1 MRALLLNIIDDIM
14 TVLLGFIAFIPQ
26 MMYFLYASVAS
37 LLDLLQYLMRKLAGL
52 DVYYVN
58 GEAQSG
64 DILYEFLEGILGI
77 NSDPA
82 YSVLSTIFYS
92 FLIFGVILLILS
104 TIITIIKSHYNYDSN
119 KSHPVKI
126 VAASLKS
133 LALVAIVPIVSLLG
147 VILSQI
153 LLQALDRITSN
164 SSAGSTESMYT
175 TSSVDSSG
183 NPIEVSIANQMFES
197 GTDSQGNTTYSRF
210 DYFSFG
216 SYTST
221 STFSGMMFN
230 IAAYSCNRVRT
241 GDYSVQTSP
250 NDEYWDTAGVFYV
263 SNSSDREG
271 LAERIDYAFM
281 NNLRLRE
288 ARSGLTLTGE
298 ESGLLIPSLTYGYSL
313 TVGAQLINFRNF
325 SKFNVGAVW
334 YYYNLW
340 SFNWLLGFGG
350 IILAAVLLFNIT
362 FGLMARLL
370 QVIALFLV
378 FPAMVGVMPLDGGS
392 AFGSWRKQ
400 YISDILMAFGAI
412 IGMNIFFSILPV
424 FQTISFFNVAFIDN
438 IVNMVICLAGLTLVK
453 KFISLTSKFIGSS
466 DANETGQA
474 LKDDVKN
481 AAVKGLVGTG
491 ASAGV
496 GMMIAPRTIK
506 TATKAVGAV
515 GKKIGT
521 AVMNKA
527 TGTTADERKQMRQ
540 DKKIRNT
547 LGLQKGADITDA
559 QRAAYNS
566 YARTGNVFDRNVMRD
581 EFQKIDPATGE
592 TLAERL
598 GSSDSKVVEKA
609 SEDFKGIV
617 KTRNQKKLDN
627 RYRRAKL
634 ATAFL
639 GGDTSKIQRGKLDK
653 DGNIKDSG
661 SGGALKAFGTAFM
674 DFGQVA
680 LKTAGKLTGASSV
693 WKQLGDAG
701 VVDEAKLSLQ
711 RATNVFGIN
720 LTNAKQFR
728 TKKQQEDFDSDE
740 TKAQVQEQTETMK
753 GLTNAMDKTNKQI
766 ADLVSALGSMRS
778 SGRASTPPPRG
789 GSGSTSG
796 SGSTG
801 STGSSGGTPPSTP

>member
-14 TVLLGFIAFIPQ
+14 TVLLGFLAFIPQ

-147 VILSQI
+147 VMLSQI
-153 LLQALDRITSN
+153 LLQALDRITS
-164 SSAGSTESMYT
+164 SSSTGSTESMYT

-197 GTDSQGNTTYSRF
+197 GTDSQGNTTYARF

-241 GDYSVQTSP
+241 GEYSVQTSP

-271 LAERIDYAFM
+271 LAKKIDYAFM

-288 ARSGLTLTGE
+288 ARSGLSLTGD
-298 ESGLLIPSLTYGYSL
+298 ESGLLIPSLTYGYSM

-400 YISDILMAFGAI
+400 FVSDILMAFGAI

-491 ASAGV
+491 AAAGV
-496 GMMIAPRTIK
+496 GMMIAPKSIK
-506 TATKAVGAV
+506 TAASAVGAV

-540 DKKIRNT
+540 DKKIRKEFGMAKGETVTDAHRSAFSDYARLDLAGRKNMRKE
-547 LGLQKGADITDA
+547 LQKKDP
-559 QRAAYNS
+559 S
-566 YARTGNVFDRNVMRD
+566 TG
-581 EFQKIDPATGE
+581 T
-592 TLAERL
+592 TLLERL
-598 GSSDSKVVEKA
+598 NSGDDNVAKQA
-609 SEDFKGIV
+609 RIDFKGNV
-617 KTRNQKKLDN
+617 KNFNQNTLDK

-634 ATAFL
+634 ATAVV
-639 GGDTSKIQRGKLDK
+639 GGDTSKIQRGKLDD

-661 SGGALKAFGTAFM
+661 SGGALRAFGTAFM

-680 LKTAGKLTGASSV
+680 LKTVGKLTGASSV

-701 VVDEAKLSLQ
+701 VVDDAKLSLQ

-728 TKKQQEDFDSDE
+728 TKKQQEDLDSDE
-740 TKAQVQEQTETMK
+740 TKAQVQKQRETME

-778 SGRASTPPPRG
+778 SGRAASPRG
-789 GSGSTSG
+789 GSGSTG
-796 SGSTG
+796 SS
-801 STGSSGGTPPSTP
+801 GSSGGTPPSTP

>member
-14 TVLLGFIAFIPQ
+14 TVLLGFLAFIPQ

-133 LALVAIVPIVSLLG
+133 FALVAIVPIVSLLG
-147 VILSQI
+147 VMLSQI
-153 LLQALDRITSN
+153 LLQTLDRITSS

-197 GTDSQGNTTYSRF
+197 GTDSQGNTTYARF

-221 STFSGMMFN
+221 STFSGMMFD

-241 GDYSVQTSP
+241 GEYSVQTSP

-263 SNSSDREG
+263 SNGSDREG
-271 LAERIDYAFM
+271 LAERIDFAFM

-288 ARSGLTLTGE
+288 ARSGLSLTGD

-491 ASAGV
+491 AAAGV
-496 GMMIAPRTIK
+496 GMMIAPKSIK
-506 TATKAVGAV
+506 TAASAVGAV
-515 GKKIGT
+515 GKKVGT

-540 DKKIRNT
+540 DKKIRKEFGMAKGETVTDAHRSAFSDYARLDSAGRKNMRKE
-547 LGLQKGADITDA
+547 LQKKDPSTGTTLLK
-559 QRAAYNS
+559 RLNS
-566 YARTGNVFDRNVMRD
+566 SDGNVAKQAR
-581 EFQKIDPATGE
+581 I
-592 TLAERL
+592 
-598 GSSDSKVVEKA
+598 
-609 SEDFKGIV
+609 DFKGHV
-617 KTRNQKKLDN
+617 KNFNQNTLDK
-627 RYRRAKL
+627 RHRRAKL
-634 ATAFL
+634 ATAVL
-639 GGDTSKIQRGKLDK
+639 GGDMSKIQRGKLDD

-661 SGGALKAFGTAFM
+661 SGGALRAFGTAFM

-680 LKTAGKLTGASSV
+680 LKTVGKLTGASSV

-701 VVDEAKLSLQ
+701 VVDDAKLSLQ

-728 TKKQQEDFDSDE
+728 TKKQQEDFDSDA
-740 TKAQVQEQTETMK
+740 TKAQVQKQRETME

-778 SGRASTPPPRG
+778 SGRAGSPRG
-789 GSGSTSG
+789 GSGSTG
-796 SGSTG
+796 SS
-801 STGSSGGTPPSTP
+801 GSSGGTPPSTP

>member
-14 TVLLGFIAFIPQ
+14 TVLLGFLAFIPQ

-126 VAASLKS
+126 VGASLKS

-147 VILSQI
+147 VMLSQI
-153 LLQALDRITSN
+153 LLQALDRITS
-164 SSAGSTESMYT
+164 SSSTGSTESMYT

-197 GTDSQGNTTYSRF
+197 GTDSQGNTTYARF

-241 GDYSVQTSP
+241 GEYSVQTSP

-271 LAERIDYAFM
+271 LAKKIDYAFM

-288 ARSGLTLTGE
+288 ARSGLSLTGE

-491 ASAGV
+491 AAAGV
-496 GMMIAPRTIK
+496 GMMIAPKSIK
-506 TATKAVGAV
+506 TAASAVGAV

-527 TGTTADERKQMRQ
+527 TGTTAVERKQMRQ
-540 DKKIRNT
+540 DKKIRKEFGMAKGETVTDAHRSAFSDYARLDSAGRKNMRKE
-547 LGLQKGADITDA
+547 LQKKDP
-559 QRAAYNS
+559 S
-566 YARTGNVFDRNVMRD
+566 TG
-581 EFQKIDPATGE
+581 T
-592 TLAERL
+592 TLLERL
-598 GSSDSKVVEKA
+598 NSSDDNVAKQA
-609 SEDFKGIV
+609 RIDFKGNV
-617 KTRNQKKLDN
+617 KNFNQNTLDK
-627 RYRRAKL
+627 RYRRSKL

-639 GGDTSKIQRGKLDK
+639 GGDTSKIQRGKLDD

-680 LKTAGKLTGASSV
+680 LKTVGKLTGASSV

-701 VVDEAKLSLQ
+701 VVDDAKTSLQ
-711 RATNVFGIN
+711 RATDVFGIN

-728 TKKQQEDFDSDE
+728 TKKQQEALDSDE
-740 TKAQVQEQTETMK
+740 TKAQVQKQRETME

-778 SGRASTPPPRG
+778 SGRAGSPRG
-789 GSGSTSG
+789 GSGSTG
-796 SGSTG
+796 GSTG
-801 STGSSGGTPPSTP
+801 RTTPPSTP

>member
-14 TVLLGFIAFIPQ
+14 TVLLGFLAFIPQ

-241 GDYSVQTSP
+241 GEYSVQTSP

-263 SNSSDREG
+263 SNGSDREG
-271 LAERIDYAFM
+271 LAERIDFAFM

-298 ESGLLIPSLTYGYSL
+298 ESGLLIPSLTYGYSM

-491 ASAGV
+491 AAAGV
-496 GMMIAPRTIK
+496 GMMIAPKSIK
-506 TATKAVGAV
+506 TAASAVGAV

-540 DKKIRNT
+540 DKKIRKEFGMAKGETVTDAHRSAFSDYARLDSAGRKNMRKE
-547 LGLQKGADITDA
+547 LQKKDP
-559 QRAAYNS
+559 S
-566 YARTGNVFDRNVMRD
+566 TG
-581 EFQKIDPATGE
+581 T
-592 TLAERL
+592 TLLERL
-598 GSSDSKVVEKA
+598 NSSDDNVAKQA
-609 SEDFKGIV
+609 RIDFKGKV
-617 KTRNQKKLDN
+617 KNFNQNTLDK
-627 RYRRAKL
+627 RYRRSKL
-634 ATAFL
+634 ATAVL
-639 GGDTSKIQRGKLDK
+639 GGDTSKIQRGKLDD

-661 SGGALKAFGTAFM
+661 SGGALRAFGTAFM

-680 LKTAGKLTGASSV
+680 LKTVGKLTGASSV

-701 VVDEAKLSLQ
+701 VVDDAKLSLQ

-728 TKKQQEDFDSDE
+728 TKKQQEDLDSEE
-740 TKAQVQEQTETMK
+740 TKAQVQKQRETME

-778 SGRASTPPPRG
+778 SGRAGSPRG
-789 GSGSTSG
+789 GSGSTGG
-796 SGSTG
+796 S
-801 STGSSGGTPPSTP
+801 GSSGGTPPSTP